1 MLAQLFGAVFGL
13 TAVLLGAFGAH
24 ALKRKFTVD
33 QQDSFET
40 GVRYQFYHA
49 LVLLTVGFAETAG
62 LIEPGAY
69 TWLFVSGT
77 ILFSCS
83 IYGLCL
89 SGAFGTKWRFLG
101 PVTPVGGLLLVAGW
115 VSLLMGILSR

>member
-1 MLAQLFGAVFGL
+1 MIAQLFGTIFGA
-13 TAVLLGAFGAH
+13 TAVILGAFGAH
-24 ALKRKFTVD
+24 ALKKKFTPE

-49 LVLLTVGFAETAG
+49 LVLLFAGFAQSAG

-69 TWLFVSGT
+69 VWLFISGT
-77 ILFSCS
+77 ILFSFS

-101 PVTPVGGLLLVAGW
+101 PVTPLGGLLLVAGW
-115 VSLLMGILSR
+115 VVLLVEMLEE